1 MTEAEWLKC
10 ADPRRMLSD
19 WRESVSDRKL
29 RLFAVACCRRI
40 WDHLVDERS
49 RRAVDVAERFAD
61 GRATADECRAA
72 TYADFRLEKRAERD
86 ADARKAV
93 RGQYDYA
100 DEAVCAAV
108 ASASYCTR
116 PTSPWVQRTFVES
129 TCTVARNAVRF
140 AAAARAGMRPGGRPP
155 EGYVE
160 ARLREDEV
168 HARWVRDVIGNPN
181 RPVTLNPAW
190 LIPGVTSLAQTI
202 YDGQAFHRMPEL
214 ADALERAG
222 CTDADILGHCRGPGP
237 HVRGCWVVDL
247 ILGKA

>member
-1 MTEAEWLKC
+1 MTEAEWLTC

-40 WDHLVDERS
+40 WDQLADERS
-49 RRAVDVAERFAD
+49 RRAVDVAERYAD
-61 GRATADECRAA
+61 GAA
-72 TYADFRLEKRAERD
+72 AFAAFRLEKRADRE
-86 ADARKAV
+86 ADARKVA

-116 PTSPWVQRTFVES
+116 PTSPLLQRQWVES
-129 TCTVARNAVRF
+129 TCTVAKNAVRF
-140 AAAARAGMRPGGRPP
+140 AAAARAGMRPGGGAP
-155 EGYVE
+155 EAGYVE
-160 ARLREDEV
+160 AGRRENEV
-168 HARWVRDVIGNPN
+168 HAQWVRDVLGNPY
-181 RPVTLNPAW
+181 RPVTLDRAW
-190 LIPGVTSLAQTI
+190 LIPGVTRVAQTI

-214 ADALERAG
+214 ADALERVG
-222 CTDADILGHCRGPGP
+222 CTDAAILGHCRGRGP

-247 ILGKA
+247 ILGKR